1 MIGFFYSSKLVDFR
15 AILMSFLNFLS
26 QKNTQVNFQEQSLFE
41 IKVIKEKV
49 VFKMLR
55 QLAIFKKTINSE
67 ILGVRG

>member
-1 MIGFFYSSKLVDFR
+1 
-15 AILMSFLNFLS
+15 MSFLNFLS

-55 QLAIFKKTINSE
+55 QLAIFKKNINSE

>member
-1 MIGFFYSSKLVDFR
+1 
-15 AILMSFLNFLS
+15 MSFLNFLS
-26 QKNTQVNFQEQSLFE
+26 QKNTQVNFQEQGLFE

>member
-55 QLAIFKKTINSE
+55 QLAIFKKAINSE

>member
-55 QLAIFKKTINSE
+55 QLAIFKKNINSE